1 MKPARIVNRGDGP
14 RIEGTRI
21 TVYTVL
27 EYVRA
32 GETRDSI
39 AAALNLSSR
48 EVEAAMDYI
57 RENEAAVNA
66 GYEIILARI
75 RKGNSPE
82 IEAKLQVN
90 REKLR
95 AMRARMESAPR

>member
-27 EYVRA
+27 EYVRT

-57 RENEAAVNA
+57 RENQAAVNA
-66 GYEIILARI
+66 GYELILARI

-82 IEAKLQVN
+82 IEAKLQVS

-95 AMRARMESAPR
+95 AMRARMESTRQ